1 MQKLSQ
7 KWMKCSLKW
16 KITAIIACIAIIVVV
31 SQSVTIVVTYAA
43 MLDFEEFMHDNS
55 IYYNL
60 QTVIKE
66 EKEKFL
72 VYMRNRTDENK
83 LAFEAACEAS
93 EDCIKALDFDYEQM
107 GGERYARIWNII
119 NGYQGYK
126 GYREAIVLK
135 SEQDIGY
142 IEELYEVL
150 DMQEHLSTYASRL
163 VQVTMEEGDLIY
175 KERIASLE
183 NMPFFIAG
191 VAIVMAIAWAG
202 IRHVVAITLVKP
214 LMLIIEDSRKIAVND
229 FTSPELQISN
239 QDEIGELVQAFNKMK
254 RAMKKY
260 IATLKE
266 KNRIAELLHK
276 EEMEKI
282 KLEKHIESTRLELL
296 KHQVNPH
303 FLFNTLNM
311 ISGMA
316 RLEDAEVTGKMIISL
331 GNLFRYN
338 LRTVEQE
345 VYLEQE
351 MEVLEDYIYIQQ
363 MRFDNRIVYQKSIEA
378 DETQVKIPAFT
389 LQPIVENAFAHGL
402 VMKEEAGSIELKVW
416 KENNMLIVTIA
427 DNGEGID
434 EEELKALNER
444 IHMENNTGKG
454 IGLGSIC
461 RRVDILYPDG
471 KFHVYS
477 EKGKGTTVRL
487 EIPQKIEERGKAD
500 V

>member
-1 MQKLSQ
+1 MMQKLNQ
-7 KWMKCSLKW
+7 IWMKCSLKR
-16 KITAIIACIAIIVVV
+16 KINAIIACIAIIVVV
-31 SQSVTIVVTYAA
+31 SQSITIIGTYSA
-43 MLDFEEFMHDNS
+43 MLEFEGFMHNNS

-60 QTVIKE
+60 QTVMKE
-66 EKEKFL
+66 EKEKFI

-93 EDCIKALDFDYEQM
+93 EVCIKSLDFNYENM
-107 GGERYARIWNII
+107 GEERYARIWNIV
-119 NGYQGYK
+119 NGYEGYK
-126 GYREAIVLK
+126 QYREAIVLK
-135 SEQDIGY
+135 SEQDTGY

-150 DMQEHLSTYASRL
+150 DMQEHLSAYASRL

-175 KERIASLE
+175 KERMELLQD
-183 NMPFFIAG
+183 MPFLITG
-191 VAIVMAIAWAG
+191 VTAIMLIVSLG
-202 IRHVVAITLVKP
+202 IGRVVSMTLVKP
-214 LMLIIEDSRKIAVND
+214 LMLIAEDSRKIAVND
-229 FTSPELQISN
+229 FTSPALQVSN
-239 QDEIGELVQAFNKMK
+239 EDEIGELVKAFNKMK
-254 RAMKKY
+254 RAMKNY

-266 KNRIAELLHK
+266 KNKMAELLHK

-282 KLEKHIESTRLELL
+282 ELEKNIESARLELL

-316 RLEDAEVTGKMIISL
+316 RLEDAEVTSKMIISL

-351 MEVLEDYIYIQQ
+351 LEVLEDYIYIQQ
-363 MRFDNRIVYQKSIEA
+363 MRFENRIIYKKSIEV

-389 LQPIVENAFAHGL
+389 LQPIVENAFAHGIVL
-402 VMKEEAGSIELKVW
+402 KEEVGVIELNVWQEKEKVI
-416 KENNMLIVTIA
+416 LTIE

-434 EEELKALNER
+434 EEELSALNER
-444 IHMENNTGKG
+444 IHRENTTGKG

-461 RRVDILYPDG
+461 RRIDILYPDG
-471 KFHVYS
+471 KFYVYS
-477 EKGKGTTVRL
+477 TKGKGTKVRI
-487 EIPQKIEERGKAD
+487 EVPQ
-500 V
+500 